1 MVTLDEVDFEA
12 FVTAR
17 FAELVAVAVVTTGD
31 PVAAAAVAATGLAS
45 VADRWA
51 ELTAAGTP
59 ASAARSTVLT
69 RSLNAPRTTAHALTT
84 DHLTLDDGHDGH
96 DGHDGEGSATRSALA
111 AVILT
116 APATARA
123 ALAVA
128 HFWDETPALVAAC
141 ARVDTDAVVA
151 ELDALT
157 QALAPAHAAA
167 LGRQVD
173 DLAWALPA
181 ALADT
186 LEHLADTAPVVDPV
200 ALVATARTRDTRRRR
215 TRAGALLAA
224 VALAVAAAATTALA
238 WPDPVPAAAVPT
250 LAPEAQQWSAITSWA
265 PRGRLVGDPAVTALV
280 AAEARDPG
288 ARLLFAGPV
297 GDTTVVVMSGTQP
310 QARAA
315 VALDPGVVPGPDI
328 APLHLSLW
336 TAPARRGPAA
346 LAPTP
351 IKGDDSA
358 RTSDVVALSI
368 DQDAA
373 GAPPVVLVLTRPTVT
388 EGFAVTGARPDPDG
402 RIRPLVQSL
411 ALTGGVAMFT
421 QNPGYPTK
429 VAVAGF
435 TGPPAGV
442 VTDGDLLPR
451 RGSADDLATAQRTLL
466 AGVSGYPVSAL
477 DTPSALDAVVDLPN
491 PEAGIL
497 GAEPGDVHVTVV
509 STVTADGGWVRT
521 SRLSTS
527 SETSRWAT
535 IERLAAVPA
544 GDHSHALLRVGGV
557 LRPTFVALAP
567 DAATAQLITT
577 DGRLRDTATIKGGL
591 AVLSSTKDP
600 ITATFRLRLLAPDGH
615 TVYDDVPP
623 TGAELLG

>member
-1 MVTLDEVDFEA
+1 MVTADEVDFEA

-17 FAELVAVAVVTTGD
+17 FAELVAVAAVTTGD

-69 RSLNAPRTTAHALTT
+69 GSLNAPGTTAHAVTT
-84 DHLTLDDGHDGH
+84 DHLTLDDGHN
-96 DGHDGEGSATRSALA
+96 GHDGEGSATRSALA

-141 ARVDTDAVVA
+141 ARVNTDAVVA

-186 LEHLADTAPVVDPV
+186 LEHLADSAPVVDPV

-238 WPDPVPAAAVPT
+238 WPDPAPVVAVPT
-250 LAPEAQQWSAITSWA
+250 LAPDAQQWSAVTSWA

-280 AAEARDPG
+280 AAEARAPG

-310 QARAA
+310 QARPA

-336 TAPARRGPAA
+336 TAPRAAGLPPWRPPRSRVTTGPA
-346 LAPTP
+346 
-351 IKGDDSA
+351 
-358 RTSDVVALSI
+358 
-368 DQDAA
+368 
-373 GAPPVVLVLTRPTVT
+373 
-388 EGFAVTGARPDPDG
+388 
-402 RIRPLVQSL
+402 
-411 ALTGGVAMFT
+411 
-421 QNPGYPTK
+421 
-429 VAVAGF
+429 
-435 TGPPAGV
+435 PA
-442 VTDGDLLPR
+442 TWSP
-451 RGSADDLATAQRTLL
+451 
-466 AGVSGYPVSAL
+466 
-477 DTPSALDAVVDLPN
+477 
-491 PEAGIL
+491 
-497 GAEPGDVHVTVV
+497 
-509 STVTADGGWVRT
+509 
-521 SRLSTS
+521 
-527 SETSRWAT
+527 
-535 IERLAAVPA
+535 
-544 GDHSHALLRVGGV
+544 
-557 LRPTFVALAP
+557 
-567 DAATAQLITT
+567 
-577 DGRLRDTATIKGGL
+577 
-591 AVLSSTKDP
+591 
-600 ITATFRLRLLAPDGH
+600 
-615 TVYDDVPP
+615 
-623 TGAELLG
+623 